1 MGFRVCVVVGGLC
14 PGISWR
20 ENEIV
25 KRGKIHEGVSLG
37 GFHHH
42 HHHCSPSISAGIR
55 NKEELQ
61 QRTVVRRLILSFSIH
76 VNDSF
81 LFVESEWE

>member
-25 KRGKIHEGVSLG
+25 KSGKIHEGVSLG
-37 GFHHH
+37 GFYHN
-42 HHHCSPSISAGIR
+42 HCSPSISAERR

-81 LFVESEWE
+81 LFVKSEWE